1 MMPELRPWTRQE
13 MMKRVAFFKDLK
25 GSKSGLPDSDLPEC
39 ERELINVIGFQPPKE
54 ESAAVS
60 PVGAESSRNSAIPI
74 SEGFNLGFARAK
86 PGCGPLMHNHNT
98 NETFMPITGRWR
110 VAWNEGSDY
119 AFVDV
124 GPCDVVSFPPG
135 AARRFFN
142 VTEGEP
148 GVEHVLLFIVAGNAP
163 EAAYTP
169 EATKRINEYHD
180 GVGAVVSH
188 RGVQRKLLRPVGD

>member
-25 GSKSGLPDSDLPEC
+25 GSKGGLPDSDLPEC

-86 PGCGPLMHNHNT
+86 PGCGPLTHNHNT

-110 VAWNEGSDY
+110 VACGRTRRRAD
-119 AFVDV
+119 
-124 GPCDVVSFPPG
+124 CDKG
-135 AARRFFN
+135 AARAAAPQPPIAAQLRC
-142 VTEGEP
+142 GEYR
-148 GVEHVLLFIVAGNAP
+148 AGRSRARLRDRRL
-163 EAAYTP
+163 EAGGN
-169 EATKRINEYHD
+169 RLYH
-180 GVGAVVSH
+180 GCA
-188 RGVQRKLLRPVGD
+188 L

>member
-25 GSKSGLPDSDLPEC
+25 GSKGGLPDSDLPEC

-98 NETFMPITGRWR
+98 RRSCPSRGGGASPGMKGATTLSSMWGRATSYPSR
-110 VAWNEGSDY
+110 QAPHAGFSTSPR
-119 AFVDV
+119 AS
-124 GPCDVVSFPPG
+124 PVS
-135 AARRFFN
+135 
-142 VTEGEP
+142 
-148 GVEHVLLFIVAGNAP
+148 
-163 EAAYTP
+163 
-169 EATKRINEYHD
+169 
-180 GVGAVVSH
+180 SMCCSSS
-188 RGVQRKLLRPVGD
+188 